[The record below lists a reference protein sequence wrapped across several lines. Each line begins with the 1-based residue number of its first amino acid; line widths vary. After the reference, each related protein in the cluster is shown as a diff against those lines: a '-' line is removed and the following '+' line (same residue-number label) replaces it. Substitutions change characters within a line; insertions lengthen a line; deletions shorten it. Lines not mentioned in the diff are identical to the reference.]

1 MILQENHHVPLVSFQ
16 AYFKVG
22 SIHEG
27 KYLGS
32 GISHFVEHVIDGG
45 TRQRNRAEI
54 DEIVEAVGNYSNAF
68 TTKDHTLYYITAP
81 THAAGLA
88 LDVLSDYLI
97 RPIFPS
103 IEVETQRN
111 VIYNELNGDL
121 DDPTQLLHNTFY
133 QTAFRK
139 HPVRFP
145 VGGCVELLA
154 EITRD
159 NLVEFYKQHYAA
171 NNLIFVA
178 SGDFST
184 LEMLDKI
191 SNAFEKFPKRR
202 LPPVELPLEPP
213 QSAPRRAEGAL
224 WMWRWRIWGW
234 GITRWTSITPMP
246 CLWM

>member
-121 DDPTQLLHNTFY
+121 DDPTPSQYLL
-133 QTAFRK
+133 
-139 HPVRFP
+139 
-145 VGGCVELLA
+145 
-154 EITRD
+154 
-159 NLVEFYKQHYAA
+159 
-171 NNLIFVA
+171 
-178 SGDFST
+178 
-184 LEMLDKI
+184 
-191 SNAFEKFPKRR
+191 SNSIPQAPGALSRRR
-202 LPPVELPLEPP
+202 L
-213 QSAPRRAEGAL
+213 R
-224 WMWRWRIWGW
+224 
-234 GITRWTSITPMP
+234 GITGGDNAG
-246 CLWM
+246 